1 MKPDSSKIAY
11 FYMCMNLRKP
21 PVINLEELILMKEY
35 IEKNPNDSDVS
46 DETKLKLKTLL
57 SYYYNITWR
66 EEDYE

>member
-1 MKPDSSKIAY
+1 
-11 FYMCMNLRKP
+11 
-21 PVINLEELILMKEY
+21 MKEY